1 VNDECTKF
9 LPKIHEW
16 VEGCAD
22 EETSL
27 LAQLHLRSCHR
38 CREIVK
44 EWQIIAQEIKLS
56 IHIPAPEGF
65 EERLKR
71 YLDNHDNHQLLSWR
85 ELAISWSLTAF
96 SVAAS
101 ALWFGISLADVVRAV
116 PQWIVGAISWST
128 LPVQWLQQFWDL
140 ISRWA

>member
-9 LPKIHEW
+9 LPRIHEW
-16 VEGCAD
+16 LEGCAD

-56 IHIPAPEGF
+56 IHTPAPEGF

-71 YLDNHDNHQLLSWR
+71 YLDNHQLLSWR
-85 ELAISWSLTAF
+85 ELAVSWSLTAF

-101 ALWFGISLADVVRAV
+101 ALWFGISLADVVRAF
-116 PQWIVGAISWST
+116 PQWIVGATSWST
-128 LPVQWLQQFWDL
+128 LPVQWLQRFWDL